1 MMLNEQ
7 EQRRL
12 LRTLQDDPAFLAQV
26 RSLILPAELVQLPE
40 RFAQFAS
47 EVTAFIERQEK
58 FNERQEEFNAT
69 ANVRFQEIDGHI
81 QRMDGHI
88 REIDGHIQ
96 RMDEHI
102 QGMDEHIQR
111 MDEHIQRMDEHIQ
124 GMDEHIQGMDEHIQR
139 MDEHIQRMDEH
150 IQRMD
155 ERFEKMDERFQGIID
170 DIGDLKGHVAG
181 RVAREMADDIT
192 ERLGFE
198 IIQLLNGTDLRVMLR
213 GHKPH
218 DISPGVR
225 RSFYLADMVALVEDQ
240 DGNRLYIAA
249 EALYTADA
257 RDSQRAVRNAQFL
270 TRFTGIDALP
280 AVVSLRNDRD
290 VQQLV
295 NAGSILWFQF
305 EARDLQPQ

>member
-69 ANVRFQEIDGHI
+69 ANVRFQKMDGHI

-96 RMDEHI
+96 RMDERI
-102 QGMDEHIQR
+102 QKMDDHF
-111 MDEHIQRMDEHIQ
+111 Q
-124 GMDEHIQGMDEHIQR
+124 G

-170 DIGDLKGHVAG
+170 DLGILKGHVAG
-181 RVAREMADDIT
+181 RVAREMADDIA
-192 ERLGFE
+192 EHLGFE
-198 IIQLLNGTDLRVMLR
+198 IIELLNGKDLRVMLR

-225 RSFYLADMVALVEDQ
+225 RSFYLADLVALVEDQ

-249 EALYTADA
+249 EASYTADT

>member
-47 EVTAFIERQEK
+47 HVTAFIERQEK
-58 FNERQEEFNAT
+58 FNERQEKFNSQVTAFIARQEDFNAR
-69 ANVRFQEIDGHI
+69 ANA
-81 QRMDGHI
+81 
-88 REIDGHIQ
+88 
-96 RMDEHI
+96 
-102 QGMDEHIQR
+102 
-111 MDEHIQRMDEHIQ
+111 
-124 GMDEHIQGMDEHIQR
+124 
-139 MDEHIQRMDEH
+139 
-150 IQRMD
+150 
-155 ERFEKMDERFQGIID
+155 RFQGIID
-170 DIGDLKGHVAG
+170 DLGVLKGHVAG
-181 RVAREMADDIT
+181 RVAREMADDIV

-198 IIQLLNGTDLRVMLR
+198 IIQLLNGNDLRVMLR
-213 GHKPH
+213 SHKPH
-218 DISPGVR
+218 DISPGTR

-249 EALYTADA
+249 EASYTADT

-270 TRFTGIDALP
+270 TRFTGIDAVP
-280 AVVSLRNDRD
+280 AVVSLSNDRD